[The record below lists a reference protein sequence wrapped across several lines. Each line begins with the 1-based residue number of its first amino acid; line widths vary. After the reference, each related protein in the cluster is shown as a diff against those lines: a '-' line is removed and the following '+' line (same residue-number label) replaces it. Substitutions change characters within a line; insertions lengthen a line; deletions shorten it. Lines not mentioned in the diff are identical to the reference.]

1 MFRSLMAFS
10 HRSFGQG
17 DPAMMPVWREERSNF
32 SASCS
37 RVKIIGFFEW
47 QIRWMLFTCMA
58 TMSTNMV
65 GVPYSEVH
73 FSF

>member
-37 RVKIIGFFEW
+37 RVNIIW
-47 QIRWMLFTCMA
+47 LF
-58 TMSTNMV
+58 
-65 GVPYSEVH
+65 
-73 FSF
+73 